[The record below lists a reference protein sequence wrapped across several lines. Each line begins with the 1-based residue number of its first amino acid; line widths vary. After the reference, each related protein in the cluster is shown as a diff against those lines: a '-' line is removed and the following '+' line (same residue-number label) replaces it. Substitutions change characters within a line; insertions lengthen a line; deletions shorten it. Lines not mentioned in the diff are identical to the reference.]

1 MLSRKDWSVHTQP
14 IRRRCFAIRRILSIN
29 IQPFEYKKGSPEMN
43 KKMFLFVSLLVF
55 ASLITVSCSLTG
67 GRGLGGGVPGS
78 GKIQTETRAPGTFE
92 AISIEYPGA
101 EIFILQGEEETVQIE
116 ADDNLLPQL
125 STEVLSGKLIVKNVE
140 TDWSVS
146 VNPSTPV
153 KITITAKDLKE
164 IELPTPVGNLEVNG
178 LQAGTLRLVL
188 NGGAQ
193 VKLNGIDVD
202 LLDALLSGA
211 GDIQVSG
218 TADEVKLI
226 LNGLGN
232 FNAADLESNKATVE
246 LSGMG
251 DATVR
256 VQEELSATITGAGSI
271 QYYGN
276 PRVEQNVNGA
286 GSVKPA
292 E

>member
-1 MLSRKDWSVHTQP
+1 M
-14 IRRRCFAIRRILSIN
+14 
-29 IQPFEYKKGSPEMN
+29 KKRMP
-43 KKMFLFVSLLVF
+43 LFVSLLVF
-55 ASLITVSCSLTG
+55 VSLLAASCSLTG
-67 GRGLGGGVPGS
+67 GRGFGGGVPGS
-78 GKIQTETRAPGTFE
+78 GKIQAETRIPGTFA
-92 AISIEYPGA
+92 AICVEYPGA
-101 EIFILQGEEETVQIE
+101 EIFIQQGEEETVQIE

-125 STEVLSGKLIVKNVE
+125 STEVLTGKLTIKNLE
-140 TDWSVS
+140 TDWKAS

-153 KITITAKDLKE
+153 KITITARDLNE

-178 LQAGTLRLVL
+178 LHTDTLKLVL
-188 NGGAQ
+188 SGGAQ
-193 VKLNGIDVD
+193 VKLNGLQVD

-218 TADEVKLI
+218 TADEVQVVHS
-226 LNGLGN
+226 GLGN
-232 FNAADLESNKATVE
+232 FNAADMESNKATVE

-256 VQEELSATITGAGSI
+256 VQEELTATISGAGSI